1 MQTKE
6 EEEKEINPVVGALD
20 TAVDLGGNLLEG
32 AGRSLEG
39 IFDAALGLIGGVG
52 LMQSKE

>member
-6 EEEKEINPVVGALD
+6 AEEKETNPIVGALD